1 VVRVLWNHAQIN
13 LRAQDR
19 WRSTALHEAAKRGHL
34 AVIKLLLARPNT
46 DINIEDGN
54 WVTPLW
60 WATRRHHNR
69 VAERLL
75 EEPNPAVNA
84 VSQFETPDP
93 DRSTSLHHA
102 VQGRS
107 MPIIGKLLAVRTLD
121 PNVTDHLKRT
131 PLGWAASEGDVEM
144 VRLLLSRPDVLV
156 NAGEPDEQP
165 PLWLAAARGHIQ
177 VVRLLL
183 QRPDID
189 INRGW
194 GAYLPPLLA
203 AIINGHSN
211 VAMQL
216 LAFGQRLDVDTQ
228 TYQKESALSLA
239 ARQGDLRVV
248 DSILLDCRTDRNSVD
263 DRKTCPPEKIRQY
276 WRKASVLSKNWK
288 IAMSLPNVP
297 TDLNSRTSMH
307 CKTSTGAP
315 DRMPQEGI
323 KEDTLGRKRAQLQ
336 RFIKF
341 YSGLRPT
348 TRNCDGHP
356 PQTRFMDSF
365 QTAHAEAQTAMD
377 TTERS
382 SSSNRITMETEMKPH
397 TTASSA
403 SEQQPAKS
411 TKKGHI
417 FVCSLM
423 STSCL
428 RGCTKGYIRRP
439 PPAIHRSSSR
449 WPEWGRSLHYAAW
462 MWNGV
467 YGEMARFI
475 VQDFMWWRDVSSIY
489 SWDDHP

>member
-1 VVRVLWNHAQIN
+1 
-13 LRAQDR
+13 
-19 WRSTALHEAAKRGHL
+19 LHEAAKRGHL

-263 DRKTCPPEKIRQY
+263 DRG
-276 WRKASVLSKNWK
+276 
-288 IAMSLPNVP
+288 
-297 TDLNSRTSMH
+297 RTALWWAAYA
-307 CKTSTGAP
+307 G
-315 DRMPQEGI
+315 
-323 KEDTLGRKRAQLQ
+323 KRA
-336 RFIKF
+336 IV
-341 YSGLRPT
+341 
-348 TRNCDGHP
+348 
-356 PQTRFMDSF
+356 
-365 QTAHAEAQTAMD
+365 
-377 TTERS
+377 ERLLADDRVRS
-382 SSSNRITMETEMKPH
+382 DVADNEG
-397 TTASSA
+397 TTALDAAAIQNHSD
-403 SEQQPAKS
+403 
-411 TKKGHI
+411 I
-417 FVCSLM
+417 VSL
-423 STSCL
+423 L
-428 RGCTKGYIRRP
+428 RAHRWVRHQHSDGSRRALINP
-439 PPAIHRSSSR
+439 H
-449 WPEWGRSLHYAAW
+449 
-462 MWNGV
+462 
-467 YGEMARFI
+467 
-475 VQDFMWWRDVSSIY
+475 Q
-489 SWDDHP
+489 